1 MFFNLIKEVPPPLQC
16 CTGISG
22 GVDLLVF
29 ENINI
34 VPNISMES
42 TSNSALINGAIHNL
56 GIAILPEM
64 YVQTYLE
71 SGKLLKLDVENVDF
85 LLK

>member
-1 MFFNLIKEVPPPLQC
+1 MDEL
-16 CTGISG
+16 
-22 GVDLLVF
+22 F

-71 SGKLLKLDVENVDF
+71 SGKLLKLDVENIDF
-85 LLK
+85 LRHYFLIYHHNRYLSASMKCFYKSI